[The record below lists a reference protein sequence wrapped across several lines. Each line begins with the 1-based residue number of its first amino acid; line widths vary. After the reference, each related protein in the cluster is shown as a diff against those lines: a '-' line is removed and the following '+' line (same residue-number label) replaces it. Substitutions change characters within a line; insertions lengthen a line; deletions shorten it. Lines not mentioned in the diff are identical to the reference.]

1 LTFFAGSIAEVTQT
15 LRLDHLPTPFL
26 YVDLDRMNSNIDV
39 MAAAARGLGVH
50 LRPHAKTHKVP
61 EIARLQI
68 AAGATG
74 ITVAKVSEAEVF
86 ADAGID
92 DLFVAYQVVAPAQ
105 LERLARLARS
115 VPLRCAVDSRE
126 GAELLSRAATDAG
139 LELSVMLEIDLGIG
153 RTGVRA
159 GMPACELAQRV
170 MDLPSLKLIG
180 VYGFRGFRGFA
191 EGAESR
197 ETWGRAEGEALASAA
212 EDLRS
217 MGLPIVE
224 VSAGS
229 TPTALPAAGVRGV
242 TEIRPGQYLFGCANV
257 VAQGVM
263 RADEV
268 ALFARATV
276 ISRADDRVIVDAG
289 SKTLSTDESWK
300 PGLGFGYLA
309 SDPSTRVV
317 SVWEEHGVLGLGESA
332 GGLRVGD
339 RVSIVPN
346 HVCTAVNLHDR
357 LVGVHD
363 DRIEAVWKIA
373 ARGRIQ

>member
-1 LTFFAGSIAEVTQT
+1 
-15 LRLDHLPTPFL
+15 
-26 YVDLDRMNSNIDV
+26 MNSNIDM
-39 MAAAARGLGVH
+39 MAAAARGLGVR

-61 EIARLQI
+61 EIARL
-68 AAGATG
+68 
-74 ITVAKVSEAEVF
+74 
-86 ADAGID
+86 
-92 DLFVAYQVVAPAQ
+92 
-105 LERLARLARS
+105 
-115 VPLRCAVDSRE
+115 
-126 GAELLSRAATDAG
+126 
-139 LELSVMLEIDLGIG
+139 GIG
-153 RTGVRA
+153 RTGVRV
-159 GMPACELAQRV
+159 GVPACELAQLV
-170 MDLPSLKLIG
+170 TDLPSLKLIG

-197 ETWGRAEGEALASAA
+197 DAWGRAEGEALASAA

-276 ISRADDRVIVDAG
+276 ISRADDRVVVDAG
-289 SKTLSTDESWK
+289 SKTLSTDESWE

-332 GGLRVGD
+332 GGLCVGD